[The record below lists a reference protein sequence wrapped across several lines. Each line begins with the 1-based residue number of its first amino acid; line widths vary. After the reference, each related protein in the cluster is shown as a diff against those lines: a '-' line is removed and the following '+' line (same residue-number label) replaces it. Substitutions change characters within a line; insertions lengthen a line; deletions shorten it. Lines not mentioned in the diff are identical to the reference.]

1 MSKRKKI
8 AIGIVVLIMISL
20 GGLYVYLGG
29 LNTIEVSIQNVQGPY
44 RIVGVDFEGRPTDK
58 RVREYFFDM
67 RERIQKGELKGRLS
81 MTYFR
86 DAETKRN
93 EVKLFLGVILDEIPS
108 EIPDEFR
115 MMGVE
120 VNEVVEAR
128 LEVHNIVMP
137 SPASIEERM
146 IAFAQN
152 AGYSYE
158 PISIEIY
165 SPDNTVRVHI
175 PLKR

>member
-1 MSKRKKI
+1 MSKKKKI
-8 AIGIVVLIMISL
+8 IIGAVAVIMLSL
-20 GGLYVYLGG
+20 AGLYVYLGG
-29 LNTIEVSIQNVQGPY
+29 LNTIDISIQNVQGPY

-58 RVREYFFDM
+58 RVREYFFDF
-67 RERIQKGELKGRLS
+67 RERIEKGELKGRLT
-81 MTYFR
+81 MVYFR

-93 EVKLFLGVILDEIPS
+93 EVKLFMGVILDEIPA

-115 MMGVE
+115 IMGVE
-120 VNEVVEAR
+120 VSEVVEAR

-137 SPASIEERM
+137 SPESIEERM

-152 AGYSYE
+152 AGYTHQ

-165 SPDNTVRVHI
+165 SPDNSVRVHI
-175 PLKR
+175 PLER

>member
-1 MSKRKKI
+1 MSKNKKI
-8 AIGIVVLIMISL
+8 ALAIVAVIMLSL
-20 GGLYVYLGG
+20 VGLYVYLGG
-29 LNTIEVSIQNVQGPY
+29 LNTIEISIQNVQGPY
-44 RIVGVDFEGRPTDK
+44 RIVGIDFEGRPTDK
-58 RVREYFFDM
+58 RVREHFFDL
-67 RERIQKGELKGRLS
+67 RERIERGELKGRLS
-81 MTYFR
+81 MVYFR

-93 EVKLFLGVILDEIPS
+93 EVKLFMGVILDEIPA

-120 VNEVVEAR
+120 VREVVEAR
-128 LEVHNIVMP
+128 LEVHNLVMP

-152 AGYSYE
+152 AGYTHQ

-165 SPDNTVRVHI
+165 SPDNSVRVHI
-175 PLKR
+175 PVGR